1 MADKIRVLIVDDS
14 ALVRDALKSILESD
28 GTIEVVGMAK
38 NGMEGV
44 EKAFQLK
51 PNVITMDL
59 KMPMMDGL
67 EAVARIM
74 EENPIPIVVVSSMDI
89 KVIIQALT
97 IGAMDF
103 VPVTGDMNAIA
114 KDLLSKVTIA
124 SRVKPIRRFKIRT
137 PAQVRT
143 FKRPENLKVVAI
155 GVSTGGPQAL
165 QALLSHIPVN
175 FPGSILVVQHMSK
188 GFIEGLVE
196 WLKYTTK
203 ADIKVAAEGDQINI
217 SKILIAPDDYHM
229 EAGDDGRIHLI
240 PNTDKA
246 ITHIPSIDVMMRS
259 VARVYGEDSI
269 GLIMTG
275 MGKDGV
281 EGMKAIKNAG
291 GNTIAQDEKTSIIFG
306 MNKVAIDCQCVDR
319 IVPLEK
325 IVDEIFDIIAKNS
338 GKKT

>member
-1 MADKIRVLIVDDS
+1 MPDKIRILIVDDS
-14 ALVRDALKSILESD
+14 ALVRDALKSILETDES
-28 GTIEVVGMAK
+28 IEVVGMAK

-44 EKAFQLK
+44 EKALQLK

-74 EENPIPIVVVSSMDI
+74 EENPIPIVVVSSMDM
-89 KVIIQALT
+89 KVIVQALT

-103 VPVTGDMNAIA
+103 VPVTGDMNSIA
-114 KDLLSKVTIA
+114 KDLISKVKIA
-124 SRVKPIRRFKIRT
+124 SRVKPIRRFKIRL
-137 PAQVRT
+137 PVAPRT
-143 FKRPENLKVVAI
+143 FKKPENLKVIAI

-165 QALLSHIPVN
+165 QVLLAHIPAN
-175 FPGSILVVQHMSK
+175 FPGAILVVQHMSK

-203 ADIKVAAEGDQINI
+203 SEIKVAAEGDQIKSSTI
-217 SKILIAPDDYHM
+217 YIAPDDYHM
-229 EAGDDGRIHLI
+229 EAGEDGKIRLTQ
-240 PNTDKA
+240 NTDKT

-259 VARVYGEDSI
+259 VARVYDKDAI

-281 EGMKAIKNAG
+281 LGMKAIKDAG
-291 GNTIAQDEKTSIIFG
+291 GHTIAQDEKTSIIFG
-306 MNKVAIDCQCVDR
+306 MNKVAIESQCIDH
-319 IVPLEK
+319 IVSLEH
-325 IVDEIFDIIAKNS
+325 IIDEIFEIMARDA

>member
-28 GTIEVVGMAK
+28 GAIEVVGMAK

-44 EKAFQLK
+44 EKAFALK

-67 EAVARIM
+67 EAVQRIM
-74 EENPIPIVVVSSMDI
+74 EENPIPIVVVSSMDM

-114 KDLLSKVTIA
+114 SDLLSKVKIA
-124 SRVKPIRRFKIRT
+124 SRVKPIKRFKIRI
-137 PAQVRT
+137 PVPVRS
-143 FKRPENLKVVAI
+143 FKKPENLKVVAI

-165 QALLSHIPVN
+165 QVLLAHVPAN
-175 FPGSILVVQHMSK
+175 FPGAILVVQHMSK
-188 GFIEGLVE
+188 GFITGLVE

-203 ADIKVAAEGDQINI
+203 SEIKVAVEGDVIKASTI
-217 SKILIAPDDYHM
+217 FIAPDDYHM
-229 EAGDDGRIHLI
+229 EAGDDGRIRLTA
-240 PNTDKA
+240 NTDKA

-259 VARVYGEDSI
+259 VARVYGENAI

-281 EGMKAIKNAG
+281 IGMKAIKDAKG
-291 GNTIAQDEKTSIIFG
+291 HTIAQDEKTSIIFG
-306 MNKVAIDCQCVDR
+306 MNKVAIECQCIDH
-319 IVPLEK
+319 IVSLEK
-325 IVDEIFDIIAKNS
+325 IIDEIFELIARGN
-338 GKKT
+338 

>member
-1 MADKIRVLIVDDS
+1 MTDKIKVLIVDDS

-28 GTIEVVGMAK
+28 GTIEVVGTAK

-44 EKAFQLK
+44 EKAFELK
-51 PNVITMDL
+51 PDVITMDL

-89 KVIIQALT
+89 NVIIQALT

-114 KDLLSKVTIA
+114 SDLLSKVKIA
-124 SRVKPIRRFKIRT
+124 SRVKPIRRFKVRT
-137 PAQVRT
+137 PVPVRI
-143 FKRPENLKVVAI
+143 FKKPESLKVVAV

-165 QALLSHIPVN
+165 QVLLAHVPAN
-175 FPGSILVVQHMSK
+175 FPGAILVVQHMSR
-188 GFIEGLVE
+188 GFIDGLVE

-203 ADIKVAAEGDQINI
+203 VAIKVAADGDKLCN
-217 SKILIAPDDYHM
+217 STVYMAPDDYHM
-229 EAGDDGRIHLI
+229 EVGDDGNIHLT
-240 PNTDKA
+240 PNTDKT
-246 ITHIPSIDVMMRS
+246 ITHVPSIDVMMKS
-259 VARVYGEDSI
+259 VARVYGDDSI

-281 EGMKAIKNAG
+281 EGMKAIKNSG
-291 GNTIAQDEKTSIIFG
+291 GRTIAQDEKTSIIFG
-306 MNKVAIDCQCVDR
+306 MNKVAIECRCVDS
-319 IVPLEK
+319 IIPLEQ
-325 IVDEIFDIIAKNS
+325 IIDELFRMMSK
-338 GKKT
+338 